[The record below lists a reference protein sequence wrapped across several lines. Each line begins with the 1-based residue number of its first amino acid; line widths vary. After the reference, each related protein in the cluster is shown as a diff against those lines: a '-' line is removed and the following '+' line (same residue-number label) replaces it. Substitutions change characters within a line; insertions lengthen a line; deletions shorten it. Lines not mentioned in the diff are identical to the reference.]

1 MLSGPKPR
9 GVLTFL
15 TRFHSSSPEREGWL
29 WCGFASTLGQ
39 TRSGTGDA
47 HASGHDL
54 PLFRAFFD
62 SLVCCP
68 QARLPAHPGTFP
80 GNDILGT
87 RGDAIYCW
95 IEIGLQKRGIQV
107 ALHRP
112 DATGAVMPALPERLF
127 DRLVAAMAKL

>member
-1 MLSGPKPR
+1 M
-9 GVLTFL
+9 
-15 TRFHSSSPEREGWL
+15 
-29 WCGFASTLGQ
+29 
-39 TRSGTGDA
+39 RSA
-47 HASGHDL
+47 HDL

-87 RGDAIYCW
+87 RGERFCCW
-95 IEIGLQKRGIQV
+95 IEIGRQKRGIQI

-112 DATGAVMPALPERLF
+112 DATGAVMPTLPQRLF
-127 DRLVAAMAKL
+127 GGLAAAMAKLR